1 MACEGVR
8 PRGSTGAGTSEL
20 ERHKQRARAA
30 REASERVSAASRGSE
45 LDAAS
50 RGDRGRE
57 RTRTGEEL
65 LCTLSRAEVL
75 CSSQA
80 GGGSLVPA
88 AVQPRL
94 RLVVTARGAPARG
107 RRAGSSWSWVPAAV
121 ARRRRRG
128 RRLLRRAAATSG
140 GASRA
145 WGSGTSGC
153 AWGSWGRGNRGYML
167 L

>member
-20 ERHKQRARAA
+20 ERHKQRAGAA
-30 REASERVSAASRGSE
+30 RAASERVSVASRGSE

-75 CSSQA
+75 CSNQA
-80 GGGSLVPA
+80 GGGSLVPT

-94 RLVVTARGAPARG
+94 RLVVTVRGAPTRG
-107 RRAGSSWSWVPAAV
+107 RRAGSSWSWGPSSRGSSSPARAE
-121 ARRRRRG
+121 AAPAGGGHEWRRESRVGERDE
-128 RRLLRRAAATSG
+128 RLRVGELG
-140 GASRA
+140 
-145 WGSGTSGC
+145 
-153 AWGSWGRGNRGYML
+153 
-167 L
+167 

>member
-20 ERHKQRARAA
+20 ERHKQRAGAA
-30 REASERVSAASRGSE
+30 RAASERVSAASRGSE
-45 LDAAS
+45 LDAAN

-88 AVQPRL
+88 AVQPQRSRGSGSWSPRGEL
-94 RLVVTARGAPARG
+94 RLVVAARGAPGPGVPAGCG
-107 RRAGSSWSWVPAAV
+107 RGSSLPARAE
-121 ARRRRRG
+121 AAPAGGGHEWRRESRVGERDE
-128 RRLLRRAAATSG
+128 RLRVGELG
-140 GASRA
+140 
-145 WGSGTSGC
+145 
-153 AWGSWGRGNRGYML
+153 
-167 L
+167 

>member
-20 ERHKQRARAA
+20 EQHKQRAGAA
-30 REASERVSAASRGSE
+30 RVASERVSAASRGSE

-65 LCTLSRAEVL
+65 LCTLRRAEVL

-88 AVQPRL
+88 AVQPRF
-94 RLVVTARGAPARG
+94 RLVVAVRGAPGPGVPAGCG
-107 RRAGSSWSWVPAAV
+107 RGSSSPARAE
-121 ARRRRRG
+121 AAPAGGGHEWRRESRVGERDE
-128 RRLLRRAAATSG
+128 RLRVGELG
-140 GASRA
+140 
-145 WGSGTSGC
+145 
-153 AWGSWGRGNRGYML
+153 
-167 L
+167 